1 MAKSRIRKRSKRR
14 AKPPLYQPTTQQ
26 LASMEMPRPDSN
38 SRVVFILVPH
48 FREGFPKA
56 LIPRTPAGGS
66 GRYLFTFV
74 LSIPGKEAFRNE
86 LNIGRIMASG
96 DSLLFVG
103 PDLQLEIASKE
114 NPDVAMTLGVNK
126 QGRLAT
132 VRIPVL
138 ASSFE
143 HAQRI
148 AYDNVMAVLSE
159 ISFRF
164 DVALDVAGHEAVEEK
179 TEVRWYVFGLVGKV
193 KTFDSEFQLNLDPE
207 RGRLLASYREGLNST
222 NVFYQALSFY
232 KVGEGVRALRKRQSR
247 KAKGASVDTNP
258 VEAFSADINELAIEN
273 EAAKEV
279 FQRYLGK
286 PFFDALDDLKEQIR
300 HAIAHLAYLDDVI
313 DHDRYDDVSRCL
325 RAIPVLKYVAR
336 TMLEN
341 YIRDGLTNNLTTAA

>member
-1 MAKSRIRKRSKRR
+1 
-14 AKPPLYQPTTQQ
+14 
-26 LASMEMPRPDSN
+26 
-38 SRVVFILVPH
+38 
-48 FREGFPKA
+48 
-56 LIPRTPAGGS
+56 
-66 GRYLFTFV
+66 
-74 LSIPGKEAFRNE
+74 
-86 LNIGRIMASG
+86 
-96 DSLLFVG
+96 
-103 PDLQLEIASKE
+103 
-114 NPDVAMTLGVNK
+114 
-126 QGRLAT
+126 
-132 VRIPVL
+132 
-138 ASSFE
+138 
-143 HAQRI
+143 
-148 AYDNVMAVLSE
+148 MAVLSE

-164 DVALDVAGHEAVEEK
+164 DVALDVAGYEAVEEK

-247 KAKGASVDTNP
+247 KAKGASGNTDTP
-258 VEAFSADINELAIEN
+258 VEAFPANINELAIES
-273 EAAKEV
+273 EV
-279 FQRYLGK
+279 ARELFQRYLGK

-300 HAIAHLAYLDDVI
+300 HAIAHLANLDDVI